1 MSSVNSE
8 LYMHPKDRA
17 ALEAL
22 KGIPGFTTVLRGFMK
37 NFSEQQLH
45 GVNMA
50 TKLRLSKDQLPELY
64 NILPPIC
71 EKLGIKEPEF
81 YLEMNPE
88 PNAYTY
94 GDTQTFLTITS
105 GLVECMNEEELKA
118 VVAHECGH
126 IACHHVLYH
135 TMAKFILEGIDS
147 FIGLGLISLPLKLA
161 LYGWQRM
168 SELSADRAAAIY
180 MGGSDV
186 VEDVMI
192 RLSAGSKS
200 YIKGINKELYM
211 QQAKD
216 YEELVSDSGFDKVL
230 QFLANMNGTH
240 PFNSVRCSEI
250 HKWCQTEEFKRILNG
265 ETEPVK
271 KAAPE
276 DEEEGVS
283 YCQSCG
289 AKLNKYAI
297 YCPRCGVKKEQ

>member
-1 MSSVNSE
+1 MNSVNAD
-8 LYMHPKDRA
+8 LYMHPQDKG
-17 ALEAL
+17 ALDAL
-22 KGIPGFTTVLRGFMK
+22 KAIPGFTTVLKGFMK

-50 TKLRLSKDQLPELY
+50 TKLRLSKEQLPDLY
-64 NILPPIC
+64 NLLPPIC
-71 EKLGIKEPEF
+71 EKLGINEPEF
-81 YLEMNPE
+81 YLEMDPN

-94 GDTQTFLTITS
+94 GDTKAFLTITS
-105 GLVECMNEEELKA
+105 GLVECMNEDELKS
-118 VVAHECGH
+118 VIAHECGH

-135 TMAKFILEGIDS
+135 TMAEFILQGLDT

-161 LYGWQRM
+161 LSGWQRM

-216 YEELVSDSGFDKVL
+216 YEDLIKDSGYNKLL
-230 QFLANMNGTH
+230 QFLANMSGTH

-250 HKWCQTEEFKRILNG
+250 HKWCQSNEFNRIING
-265 ETEPVK
+265 EINIYK
-271 KAAPE
+271 
-276 DEEEGVS
+276 EETANEEQ
-283 YCQSCG
+283 YCKRCG
-289 AKLNKYAI
+289 AKLDKDAL
-297 YCPRCGVKKEQ
+297 YCPRCGYKQ

>member
-1 MSSVNSE
+1 MNSVNAD
-8 LYMHPKDRA
+8 LYMHPQDKS
-17 ALEAL
+17 ALDAL
-22 KGIPGFTTVLRGFMK
+22 KAIPGFTTVLKGFMK

-50 TKLRLSKDQLPELY
+50 TKLRLSKEQLPDLY
-64 NILPPIC
+64 NMLPPIC
-71 EKLGIKEPEF
+71 EKLGINEPEF
-81 YLEMNPE
+81 YLEMDPN

-94 GDTQTFLTITS
+94 GDTKAFLTITS
-105 GLVECMNEEELKA
+105 GLVECMNEDELKS
-118 VVAHECGH
+118 VIAHECGH

-135 TMAKFILEGIDS
+135 TMAEFILQGLDT

-161 LYGWQRM
+161 LSGWQRM

-200 YIKGINKELYM
+200 YIKGINKDLYM

-216 YEELVSDSGFDKVL
+216 YEDLIKDSGFNKLL

-250 HKWCQTEEFKRILNG
+250 HKWCQSNEFNRIING
-265 ETEPVK
+265 EINIYKEETANEEP
-271 KAAPE
+271 
-276 DEEEGVS
+276 
-283 YCQSCG
+283 YCKRCG
-289 AKLNKYAI
+289 AKLDKDAL
-297 YCPRCGVKKEQ
+297 YCPRCGYKQ

>member
-1 MSSVNSE
+1 MNSVNAD
-8 LYMHPKDRA
+8 LYMHPQDKG
-17 ALEAL
+17 ALDAL
-22 KGIPGFTTVLRGFMK
+22 KAIPGFTTVLKGFMK

-50 TKLRLSKDQLPELY
+50 TKLRLSKEQLPDLY
-64 NILPPIC
+64 NLLPPIC
-71 EKLGIKEPEF
+71 EKLGINEPEF
-81 YLEMNPE
+81 YLEMDPN

-94 GDTQTFLTITS
+94 GDTKAFLTITS
-105 GLVECMNEEELKA
+105 GLVECMNEDELKS
-118 VVAHECGH
+118 VIAHECGH

-135 TMAKFILEGIDS
+135 TMAEFILQGLDT

-161 LYGWQRM
+161 LSGWQRM

-216 YEELVSDSGFDKVL
+216 YENLIKDSGYNKLL
-230 QFLANMNGTH
+230 QFLANMSGTH

-250 HKWCQTEEFKRILNG
+250 HKWCQSNEFNRIING
-265 ETEPVK
+265 EINIYKEEP
-271 KAAPE
+271 AS
-276 DEEEGVS
+276 EEQ
-283 YCQSCG
+283 YCKRCG
-289 AKLNKYAI
+289 AKLGKDAL
-297 YCPRCGVKKEQ
+297 YCPRCGYKQ

>member
-1 MSSVNSE
+1 MNSVNAD
-8 LYMHPKDRA
+8 LYMHPQDKG
-17 ALEAL
+17 ALDAL
-22 KGIPGFTTVLRGFMK
+22 KAIPGFTTVLKGFMK

-50 TKLRLSKDQLPELY
+50 TKLRLSKEQLPDLY
-64 NILPPIC
+64 NLLPPIC
-71 EKLGIKEPEF
+71 EKLGINEPEF
-81 YLEMNPE
+81 YLEMDPN

-94 GDTQTFLTITS
+94 GDTKAFLTITS
-105 GLVECMNEEELKA
+105 GLVECMNEDELKS
-118 VVAHECGH
+118 VIAHECGH

-135 TMAKFILEGIDS
+135 TMAEFILQGLDT

-161 LYGWQRM
+161 LSGWQRM

-216 YEELVSDSGFDKVL
+216 YENLIKDSGYNKLL
-230 QFLANMNGTH
+230 QFLANMSETH

-250 HKWCQTEEFKRILNG
+250 HKWCQSNEFNRIING
-265 ETEPVK
+265 EINIYKEEP
-271 KAAPE
+271 AS
-276 DEEEGVS
+276 EEQ
-283 YCQSCG
+283 YCKRCG
-289 AKLNKYAI
+289 AKLGKDAL
-297 YCPRCGVKKEQ
+297 YCPRCGYKQ

>member
-1 MSSVNSE
+1 MNSVNAD
-8 LYMHPKDRA
+8 LYMHPQDKS
-17 ALEAL
+17 ALDAL
-22 KGIPGFTTVLRGFMK
+22 KAIPGFTTVLKGFMK

-50 TKLRLSKDQLPELY
+50 TKLRLSKEQLPDLY
-64 NILPPIC
+64 NMLPPIC
-71 EKLGIKEPEF
+71 EKLGINEPEF
-81 YLEMNPE
+81 YLEMDPN

-94 GDTQTFLTITS
+94 GDTKAFLTITS
-105 GLVECMNEEELKA
+105 GLVECMNEDELKS
-118 VVAHECGH
+118 VIAHECGH

-135 TMAKFILEGIDS
+135 TMAEFILQGLDT

-161 LYGWQRM
+161 LSGWQRM

-200 YIKGINKELYM
+200 YIKGINKDLYM

-216 YEELVSDSGFDKVL
+216 YEDLIKDSGFNKLL

-250 HKWCQTEEFKRILNG
+250 HKWCQSNEFNRIING
-265 ETEPVK
+265 EINIYK
-271 KAAPE
+271 
-276 DEEEGVS
+276 EETANEEQ
-283 YCQSCG
+283 YCKRCG
-289 AKLNKYAI
+289 AKLDKDAL
-297 YCPRCGVKKEQ
+297 YCPRCGYKQ

>member
-1 MSSVNSE
+1 MNSVNAD
-8 LYMHPKDRA
+8 LYMHPQDKG
-17 ALEAL
+17 ALDAL
-22 KGIPGFTTVLRGFMK
+22 KAIPGFTTVLKGFMK

-50 TKLRLSKDQLPELY
+50 TKLRLSKEQLPDLY
-64 NILPPIC
+64 NLLPPIC
-71 EKLGIKEPEF
+71 EKLGINEPEF
-81 YLEMNPE
+81 YLEMDPN

-94 GDTQTFLTITS
+94 GDTKAFLTITS
-105 GLVECMNEEELKA
+105 GLVECMNEDELKS
-118 VVAHECGH
+118 VIAHECGH

-135 TMAKFILEGIDS
+135 TMAEFILQGLDT

-161 LYGWQRM
+161 LSGWQRM

-216 YEELVSDSGFDKVL
+216 YEDLIKDSGYNKLL
-230 QFLANMNGTH
+230 QFLANMSGTH

-250 HKWCQTEEFKRILNG
+250 HKWCQSNEFNRIING
-265 ETEPVK
+265 EINIYK
-271 KAAPE
+271 
-276 DEEEGVS
+276 EETANEEQ
-283 YCQSCG
+283 YCKRCG
-289 AKLNKYAI
+289 AKLGKDAL
-297 YCPRCGVKKEQ
+297 YCPRCGYKQ

>member
-1 MSSVNSE
+1 MNSVSAD
-8 LYMHPKDRA
+8 LYMHPQDKG
-17 ALEAL
+17 ALDAL
-22 KGIPGFTTVLRGFMK
+22 KAIPGFTTVLKGFMK

-50 TKLRLSKDQLPELY
+50 TKLRLSKEQLPDLY
-64 NILPPIC
+64 NLLPPIC
-71 EKLGIKEPEF
+71 EKLGINEPEF
-81 YLEMNPE
+81 YLEMDPN

-94 GDTQTFLTITS
+94 GDTKAFLTITS
-105 GLVECMNEEELKA
+105 GLVECMNEDELKS
-118 VVAHECGH
+118 VIAHECGH

-135 TMAKFILEGIDS
+135 TMAEFILQGLDT

-161 LYGWQRM
+161 LSGWQRM

-216 YEELVSDSGFDKVL
+216 YEDLIKDSGYNKLL
-230 QFLANMNGTH
+230 QFLANMSGTH

-250 HKWCQTEEFKRILNG
+250 HKWCQSNEFNRIING
-265 ETEPVK
+265 EINIYKEEP
-271 KAAPE
+271 AS
-276 DEEEGVS
+276 EEQ
-283 YCQSCG
+283 YCKRCG
-289 AKLNKYAI
+289 AKLGKDAL
-297 YCPRCGVKKEQ
+297 YCPRCGYKQ

>member
-1 MSSVNSE
+1 MNLPVNAD
-8 LYMHPKDRA
+8 LYMHPQDKS
-17 ALEAL
+17 ALDAL
-22 KGIPGFTTVLRGFMK
+22 KAIPGFTTVLKGFMK

-50 TKLRLSKDQLPELY
+50 TKLRLSKEQLPDLY
-64 NILPPIC
+64 NMLPPIC
-71 EKLGIKEPEF
+71 EKLGINEPEF
-81 YLEMNPE
+81 YLEMDPN

-94 GDTQTFLTITS
+94 GDTKAFLTITS
-105 GLVECMNEEELKA
+105 GLVECMNEDELKS
-118 VVAHECGH
+118 VIAHECGH

-135 TMAKFILEGIDS
+135 TMAEFILQGLDT

-161 LYGWQRM
+161 LSGWQRM

-200 YIKGINKELYM
+200 YIKGINKDLYM

-216 YEELVSDSGFDKVL
+216 YEDLIKDSGFNKLL

-250 HKWCQTEEFKRILNG
+250 HKWCQSNEFNRIING
-265 ETEPVK
+265 EINIYK
-271 KAAPE
+271 
-276 DEEEGVS
+276 EETANEEQ
-283 YCQSCG
+283 YCKRCG
-289 AKLNKYAI
+289 AKLDKDAL
-297 YCPRCGVKKEQ
+297 YCPRCGYKQ

>member
-1 MSSVNSE
+1 MNSVNAD
-8 LYMHPKDRA
+8 LYMHPQDKS
-17 ALEAL
+17 ALDAL
-22 KGIPGFTTVLRGFMK
+22 KAIPGFTTVLKGFMK

-50 TKLRLSKDQLPELY
+50 TKLRLSKEQLPDLY
-64 NILPPIC
+64 NMLPPIC
-71 EKLGIKEPEF
+71 EKFGINEPEF
-81 YLEMNPE
+81 YLEMDPN

-94 GDTQTFLTITS
+94 GDTKAFLTITS
-105 GLVECMNEEELKA
+105 GLVECMNEDELKS
-118 VVAHECGH
+118 VIAHECGH

-135 TMAKFILEGIDS
+135 TMAEFILQGLDT

-161 LYGWQRM
+161 LSGWQRM

-200 YIKGINKELYM
+200 YIKGINKDLYM

-216 YEELVSDSGFDKVL
+216 YEDLIKDSGFNKLL

-250 HKWCQTEEFKRILNG
+250 HKWCQSNEFNRIING
-265 ETEPVK
+265 EINIYK
-271 KAAPE
+271 
-276 DEEEGVS
+276 EETVS
-283 YCQSCG
+283 EEQYCKRCG
-289 AKLNKYAI
+289 AKLGKDAL
-297 YCPRCGVKKEQ
+297 YCPRCGYKQ

>member
-1 MSSVNSE
+1 MNSVNAD
-8 LYMHPKDRA
+8 LYMHPQDKG
-17 ALEAL
+17 ALDAL
-22 KGIPGFTTVLRGFMK
+22 KAIPGFTTVLKGFMK

-50 TKLRLSKDQLPELY
+50 TKLRLSKEQLPDLY
-64 NILPPIC
+64 NLLPPIC
-71 EKLGIKEPEF
+71 EKLSINEPEF
-81 YLEMNPE
+81 YLEMDPN

-94 GDTQTFLTITS
+94 GDTKAFLTITS
-105 GLVECMNEEELKA
+105 GLVECMNEDELKS
-118 VVAHECGH
+118 VIAHECGH

-135 TMAKFILEGIDS
+135 TMAEFILQGLDT

-161 LYGWQRM
+161 LSGWQRM

-200 YIKGINKELYM
+200 YIKGINKDLYM

-216 YEELVSDSGFDKVL
+216 YEDLIKDSGFNKLL

-250 HKWCQTEEFKRILNG
+250 HKWCQSNEFNRIING
-265 ETEPVK
+265 EINIYK
-271 KAAPE
+271 
-276 DEEEGVS
+276 EETASEEQ
-283 YCQSCG
+283 YCKRCG
-289 AKLNKYAI
+289 AKLGKDAL
-297 YCPRCGVKKEQ
+297 YCPRCGYKQ